1 MSYIV
6 IFFILTFP
14 FSFIHFIK
22 RIFEHTYLWQIKE
35 YRWDRMRS
43 YMRSGKLPTLLN
55 PPTLIAF
62 MLSAGSILVLRRM
75 TSTVSYIV
83 YLVGFGYF
91 VYSSLVSLPK
101 FLSKEIIRP
110 KKSKR
115 NMLIVGTALLLSL
128 LPLILSFWFYYS
140 LDAELAPISSE
151 GTVSLSE
158 LIPEKRADGLVL
170 IPLET
175 ATIILYF
182 MFLFVFDLMLPAFL
196 SVLVGFTSI
205 FSRVVRKK
213 KSSKRNKK

>member
-1 MSYIV
+1 
-6 IFFILTFP
+6 
-14 FSFIHFIK
+14 
-22 RIFEHTYLWQIKE
+22 
-35 YRWDRMRS
+35 
-43 YMRSGKLPTLLN
+43 MRSGKLPTLLN

-101 FLSKEIIRP
+101 FLNKEIIRP

-115 NMLIVGTALLLSL
+115 NMLLVGPALLLSL

-140 LDAELAPISSE
+140 LDAELAPITSE

>member
-6 IFFILTFP
+6 VFFILTFP
-14 FSFIHFIK
+14 FAFIHFIK

-43 YMRSGKLPTLLN
+43 FMRSGKLPTLLN

-101 FLSKEIIRP
+101 FLNKEIIRP

-115 NMLIVGTALLLSL
+115 NMLLVGPALLLSL

-140 LDAELAPISSE
+140 LDAELAPITSE

-196 SVLVGFTSI
+196 AALVGVTSI

>member
-196 SVLVGFTSI
+196 AALVGVTSI